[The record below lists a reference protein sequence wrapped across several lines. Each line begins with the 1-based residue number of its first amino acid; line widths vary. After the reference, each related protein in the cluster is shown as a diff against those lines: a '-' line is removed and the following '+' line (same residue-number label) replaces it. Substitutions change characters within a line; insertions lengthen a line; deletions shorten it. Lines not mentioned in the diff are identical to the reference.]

1 MVEGCCGV
9 CGVVVV
15 VYHTNKASEQ
25 HESGL
30 LLCLVCFIVRCD
42 AIIGES
48 VTALE
53 SR

>member
-1 MVEGCCGV
+1 MDGSRLLLRVWWYG
-9 CGVVVV
+9 
-15 VYHTNKASEQ
+15 TNKAVDCEQ
-25 HESGL
+25 HKRGL
-30 LLCLVCFIVRCD
+30 LLCLVFLFVRCD